1 MIKQQDA
8 VGLVQFSNHI
18 DSFILPK
25 SRPSHLNS
33 ILNKLDDDKFGKDT
47 QIEKVLHEM
56 AERILKRGL
65 VILISDLLDD
75 PQKILDGLK
84 HFRHNNQ
91 EVIVFQLFDRKELEF
106 DFNNRT
112 KFLDMETG
120 EEIITEPWHIRLA
133 ILISYQNDKNS
144 LKKIVK
150 KI

>member
-1 MIKQQDA
+1 M
-8 VGLVQFSNHI
+8 
-18 DSFILPK
+18 
-25 SRPSHLNS
+25 
-33 ILNKLDDDKFGKDT
+33 DDDKFGRDT

-120 EEIITEPWHIRLA
+120 EEIITEPWHIRSSYINLLSERQKFFRKNCQEN
-133 ILISYQNDKNS
+133 LIDYFPIITDQNLDLCITEY
-144 LKKIVK
+144 LKKRK
-150 KI
+150 KLG